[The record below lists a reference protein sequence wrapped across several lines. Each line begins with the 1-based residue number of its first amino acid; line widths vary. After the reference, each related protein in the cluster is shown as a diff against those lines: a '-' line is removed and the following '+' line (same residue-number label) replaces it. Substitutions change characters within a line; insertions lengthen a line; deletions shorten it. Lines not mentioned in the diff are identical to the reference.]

1 MMVRSP
7 HELMDIAKKACNAT
21 QEFRTGIS
29 DYKDQPNSSSGSQN
43 TLCGRSLRN
52 WKETELTSSI
62 WRASGLKIHLQNG
75 GLKTRSFCSVFSAT
89 VQTTKHIFLL
99 KICVQHTWEHL
110 WCFSIVL
117 LKLGVWTHA
126 HIRQLTAF
134 PAVTTDS
141 NPPLN
146 PFN

>member
-7 HELMDIAKKACNAT
+7 HELMGTAKKACNAT

-29 DYKDQPNSSSGSQN
+29 DYKDQANSSSGSQN

-62 WRASGLKIHLQNG
+62 WQDSGLKIHLLNG

-89 VQTTKHIFLL
+89 VQSDNQAHISVENLCAAYLRTPMVFLYCFI
-99 KICVQHTWEHL
+99 KAWSMNTCTHQTAD
-110 WCFSIVL
+110 CFSCCNH
-117 LKLGVWTHA
+117 W
-126 HIRQLTAF
+126 F
-134 PAVTTDS
+134 
-141 NPPLN
+141 
-146 PFN
+146 